1 MLGQQADGMIQVGG
15 FKYHNST
22 DLLFGFGE
30 RAVDHG
36 NLAAAPSQC
45 GSISGFLQ
53 ALSTCIVTILPK
65 LIIVAKTLVHK
76 GLPFAFGKCFPN
88 FFIHVSKTDV
98 FHNDYLLSWRI
109 TCVTFSDASNR
120 THS

>member
-1 MLGQQADGMIQVGG
+1 MIQIGS
-15 FKYHNST
+15 FKYHDPA

-30 RAVDHG
+30 RAVGHR
-36 NLAAAPSQC
+36 NLAAAPFQC

-53 ALSTCIVTILPK
+53 ALSACIVTILPK

-88 FFIHVSKTDV
+88 FFIHVSKTNV
-98 FHNDYLLSWRI
+98 FHNDFLL
-109 TCVTFSDASNR
+109 C
-120 THS
+120 